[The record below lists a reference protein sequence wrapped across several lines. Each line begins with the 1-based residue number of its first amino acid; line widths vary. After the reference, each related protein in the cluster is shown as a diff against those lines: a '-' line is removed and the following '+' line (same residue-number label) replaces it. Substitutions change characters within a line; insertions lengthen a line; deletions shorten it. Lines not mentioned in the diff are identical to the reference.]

1 MRLSKPVRGRRPSGK
16 RLCGKPLRPSSGI
29 PYRKNKPVRSL
40 KSNNPAPIKMLV
52 TALFFISTGTCP
64 TTTLRGNP
72 RKKSDTCPST
82 SRPPQPKQPS
92 DDPSPCGP
100 QQTIVQPELQNVSP
114 SGPSDSQPPDD
125 AKTILI
131 NVFDSAI
138 QRAEASGKDPK
149 NIAMVRKISEFYATT
164 TQSLPTPEKLLNILR
179 SNSRNRK
186 FEIEKNLSFIVDAW
200 IEHEVKPSS
209 MNPFDK
215 FNLMAGKNLIAT
227 KLADKLIDAYDA
239 FIDTKKYPSTQADYI
254 QQPLPSPTSIEY
266 SKLNT
271 PLNSSPKKTGLSPE
285 QQNPRASAPSP
296 IKPPPLE
303 IASSTILPT
312 GIFETLGKINND
324 TQNGLKR
331 ITTLID
337 SFAPIQISTAPSCRI
352 IQIPGRQL

>member
-1 MRLSKPVRGRRPSGK
+1 MGLHVNRQHCGK
-16 RLCGKPLRPSSGI
+16 RPRRHQKTHSTRS
-29 PYRKNKPVRSL
+29 YRKKHRSVRSL

-82 SRPPQPKQPS
+82 SRPPQPQQPS

-100 QQTIVQPELQNVSP
+100 QHTIVQPELQNASP
-114 SGPSDSQPPDD
+114 SGPSDSQLPDD

-138 QRAEASGKDPK
+138 QRAEASGNNKKKID
-149 NIAMVRKISEFYATT
+149 MVRKIGKFYATT
-164 TQSLPTPEKLLNILR
+164 TQSLPTPEKLLQILR

-239 FIDTKKYPSTQADYI
+239 FIDTKKIPQH
-254 QQPLPSPTSIEY
+254 
-266 SKLNT
+266 
-271 PLNSSPKKTGLSPE
+271 SSRLHP
-285 QQNPRASAPSP
+285 
-296 IKPPPLE
+296 
-303 IASSTILPT
+303 
-312 GIFETLGKINND
+312 
-324 TQNGLKR
+324 
-331 ITTLID
+331 
-337 SFAPIQISTAPSCRI
+337 TAP
-352 IQIPGRQL
+352 PKPNLN